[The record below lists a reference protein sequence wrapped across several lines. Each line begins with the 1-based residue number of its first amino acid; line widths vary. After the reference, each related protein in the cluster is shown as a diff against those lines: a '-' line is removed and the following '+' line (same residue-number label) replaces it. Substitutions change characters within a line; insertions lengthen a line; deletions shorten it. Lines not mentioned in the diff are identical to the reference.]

1 MREKAKEILLEL
13 KAKDKV
19 LSDAFDEYVN
29 HLKETLEIPKEIAVS
44 LVTSELVSKYEKDL
58 IMRDLFSKI
67 TLESIKK

>member
-19 LSDAFDEYVN
+19 LSDAFDAYVN